1 MTIHSN
7 LMTSNKNFQKAE
19 IVTLSDPIGEF
30 GPHLLDTYIIT
41 YFFFLLIV
49 HLSTMDR
56 YIRKGVPMNTNI
68 TFNYEVPYM

>member
-19 IVTLSDPIGEF
+19 IVTLSDPIGNSAHTCLILTLSLIF
-30 GPHLLDTYIIT
+30 K
-41 YFFFLLIV
+41 LLIV
-49 HLSTMDR
+49 HHSAMDR

-68 TFNYEVPYM
+68 TFNYEVPYV

>member
-19 IVTLSDPIGEF
+19 IVTLSDPIG
-30 GPHLLDTYIIT
+30 GIPPHTCLILTLSLI
-41 YFFFLLIV
+41 FKLLIV
-49 HLSTMDR
+49 HHSAMDC

-68 TFNYEVPYM
+68 AFNYEVPYV